1 MNIMCGG
8 KLYYDMPIGILC
20 LESLFPKPRG
30 HMRNP
35 MTYPFPTVTRVVKGV
50 DIPKLLFNPTPDLI
64 QPFVEAARE
73 MEKDGVQAITG
84 SCGFMARFQDVLA
97 EVATVPVFMSS
108 LLQLPL
114 MRLMHGPSANLGVLT
129 ASSRALTEDHFSRC
143 ATDIDSVSIRGM
155 EGNPEFWET
164 IIEGKRN
171 DFDLDLLEQE
181 IVDTAEAFVREKEL
195 DGLLMECTDLTAF
208 AAPIQKRIGIPVYD
222 INSLVEY
229 AYCCVSRKTYL

>member
-1 MNIMCGG
+1 M
-8 KLYYDMPIGILC
+8 
-20 LESLFPKPRG
+20 
-30 HMRNP
+30 
-35 MTYPFPTVTRVVKGV
+35 

-64 QPFVEAARE
+64 EPFIEAARE
-73 MEKDGVQAITG
+73 MEQDGVQAITG
-84 SCGFMARFQDVLA
+84 SCGFMARFQDVLGEA
-97 EVATVPVFMSS
+97 VTVPVFMSS

-114 MRLMHGPSANLGVLT
+114 MRLMHGASANLGVLT
-129 ASSRALTEDHFSRC
+129 ASSRALTEAHFSRC

-181 IVDTAEAFVREKEL
+181 IVDTAADFVREQEL
-195 DGLLMECTDLTAF
+195 DALLLECTDLTAF
-208 AAPIQKRIGIPVYD
+208 AAPIQKRIRIPVYD

-229 AYCCVSRKTYL
+229 AYCCVSRKSYL